1 MMMKCVVDNGR
12 ITLVDGLSIIEQC
25 QYDIISDLE
34 MYEMLDKQQHI
45 NINKIDTQR
54 VFYFYILKNICD
66 TVMNSNSSTRCVVT
80 LNNNCVSDYSF
91 DIINLYGVETDK
103 FCSFVSRLFKR
114 MNNILPTQFYIQHD
128 QTCFKQLENVST
140 SGEYREMINDIL
152 AQHDK
157 KSHKSFTF
165 EKAKKFIDKYGLTY
179 LNNEYF
185 SKVKIKSL
193 MYK

>member
-1 MMMKCVVDNGR
+1 MKCVADNGR
-12 ITLVDGLSIIEQC
+12 ITLIDGLSIIEQC
-25 QYDIISDLE
+25 QYEIISDLE
-34 MYEMLDKQQHI
+34 MYEMLDNQRHI
-45 NINKIDTQR
+45 NINKTETQR

-66 TVMNSNSSTRCVVT
+66 IVMESNSSSRCVVILT
-80 LNNNCVSDYSF
+80 DGCITEYSF
-91 DIINLYGVETDK
+91 DIISLYGVDVDK
-103 FCSFVSRLFKR
+103 FCSFMTRLFKR

-128 QTCFKQLENVST
+128 GTCFKQLENVST
-140 SGEYREMINDIL
+140 PGEYREMINDIL

-157 KSHKSFTF
+157 KSRKSFTF
-165 EKAKKFIDKYGLTY
+165 EKARKFINKYGLTY